1 MVLLTKF
8 SPKGGIPVDF
18 QIISQLGNRSRTSG
32 HPAEPRNFYAGDSV
46 QGVVFIQGGQ
56 AEQQIDD
63 IYLYL
68 VIHYLRYNKKVSYIL
83 QEYQLSKSF
92 VIQANET
99 KEIPFQIHLP
109 IVTPMSTGSY
119 PIYLKTGLDIKM
131 AIDPSD
137 EDLIEVLPHPTV
149 QNCLKQIEES
159 EFILYQIYNQYDPE
173 AKPFGFQQVFQFRPI
188 GRYHGYI
195 DELNVV
201 FNLSD
206 SEVLMNLE
214 MIRANQS
221 FYTTLSW
228 NPHELGQVYVNGQQ
242 TLTNPTN
249 KLKEILSRKLV

>member
-1 MVLLTKF
+1 LIFKSLA
-8 SPKGGIPVDF
+8 SLGIGAAQVDTRLN
-18 QIISQLGNRSRTSG
+18 QQT
-32 HPAEPRNFYAGDSV
+32 FYAGDSV

-68 VIHYLRYNKKVSYIL
+68 VIHYLRNNKKTSFIL

-109 IVTPMSTGSY
+109 LVTPMSTGSY

-149 QNCLKQIEES
+149 QNCLKQIEDS
-159 EFILYQIYNQYDPE
+159 EFILYQIYNQYDPG

-228 NPHELGQVYVNGQQ
+228 NPHELGHVYVNGQQ